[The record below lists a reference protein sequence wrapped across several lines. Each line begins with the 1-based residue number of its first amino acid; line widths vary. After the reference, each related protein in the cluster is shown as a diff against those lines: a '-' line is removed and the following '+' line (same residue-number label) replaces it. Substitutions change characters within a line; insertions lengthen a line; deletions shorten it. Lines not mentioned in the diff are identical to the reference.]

1 MKKSK
6 LSPADRAAAWAAG
19 YSAPRIAACSIGS
32 ELRGALKI
40 FGRQNAHKVF
50 YAQRKD
56 AFVSGWLTARGEDLD
71 AGHA

>member
-1 MKKSK
+1 MSKSK

-19 YSAPRIAACSIGS
+19 YSAPRLDARSIGT
-32 ELRGALKI
+32 ELRGALKE

-56 AFVSGWLTARGEDLD
+56 AFVSGWLTARSEELD
-71 AGHA
+71 AAYA